1 MNAPEMRGFP
11 VFLVADNA
19 VRNRSGQ
26 DPGQREAIPRIKA
39 EPLEPILR
47 RTCKGRECRQ
57 VSELRFALVR
67 PPKSKP
73 SKKIDRSGPTVLS
86 LFAGAGGLDLGLA
99 AAGFQTAAY
108 VELESWACETLRLN
122 DPDAIVIGP
131 PGQTGDV
138 REVDQSCLLSF
149 DSGAARPDVV
159 VGGPPCQ
166 PYSVAAAQRFL
177 RGDKRFKRTGHADQH
192 RGGLFREFSRLVRE
206 TEPKGF
212 LLENVPGLLE
222 LDGGKA
228 VEAMIGD
235 LEGLGYLVSEPAI
248 LDAADF
254 GVPQFRRRV
263 FVMGARNVRPILPER
278 NRGQSHLRP
287 HLSVAH
293 ALAGMSQHLPNH
305 APRKHASSSIARYR
319 KLAVGEREKLGRVD
333 RLDPLKPSKTVIAG
347 GSNGGGRSH
356 LHPYIARTLTVRE
369 CARLQTFPDSF
380 VFSGSSA
387 RQFTQVGNAIPPLL
401 AEKLARSLA
410 VAIGFEDP
418 RRLRSAPYLRPNAN
432 AEELAAQL
440 LLESEGQCPE
450 WLYEDIE
457 LARRLAKV
465 A

>member
-1 MNAPEMRGFP
+1 
-11 VFLVADNA
+11 
-19 VRNRSGQ
+19 VRS
-26 DPGQREAIPRIKA
+26 
-39 EPLEPILR
+39 
-47 RTCKGRECRQ
+47 
-57 VSELRFALVR
+57 SH
-67 PPKSKP
+67 SKP
-73 SKKIDRSGPTVLS
+73 SGKVDRSGPAVLS
-86 LFAGAGGLDLGLA
+86 LFSGAGGLDLGLE
-99 AAGFQTAAY
+99 AAGFHTAAY
-108 VELESWACETLRLN
+108 VELESWACDTLRLN
-122 DPDAIVIGP
+122 NPDATVVGP

-138 REVDQSCLLSF
+138 REVDRSCLSGF
-149 DSGAARPDVV
+149 DPRAARPDVV

-177 RGDKRFKRTGHADQH
+177 RGDERFKRTGHADRR

-222 LDGGKA
+222 LDGGEA
-228 VEAMIGD
+228 VQEMIAD
-235 LEGLGYLVSEPAI
+235 LESLGYLVCEPAI
-248 LDAADF
+248 LEAADF

-263 FVMGARNVRPILPER
+263 FVMGARDRRPVLPAE
-278 NRGQSHLRP
+278 NRGPTRRLP

-293 ALAGMSQHLPNH
+293 ALAGMPQELPNH
-305 APRKHASSSIARYR
+305 LPRKHAQASIARYR

-333 RLDPLKPSKTVIAG
+333 RLDPMRPSKTVIAG

-410 VAIGFEDP
+410 DAIGFETP
-418 RRLRSAPYLRPNAN
+418 RRLRSASYLRPTAD
-432 AEELAAQL
+432 AEQLAADL
-440 LLESEGQCPE
+440 LRESEAQRPD
-450 WLYEDIE
+450 WLYEDLE
-457 LARRLAKV
+457 LPRPSAK
-465 A
+465 AA

>member
-1 MNAPEMRGFP
+1 MW
-11 VFLVADNA
+11 
-19 VRNRSGQ
+19 
-26 DPGQREAIPRIKA
+26 
-39 EPLEPILR
+39 
-47 RTCKGRECRQ
+47 ECRQ
-57 VSELRFALVR
+57 VAELRFAPVSS
-67 PPKSKP
+67 PEPGSSKFA
-73 SKKIDRSGPTVLS
+73 DCSGPTVLS

-99 AAGFQTAAY
+99 AAGFRTTAC
-108 VELESWACETLRLN
+108 VELEGWACDTLRLN
-122 DPDAIVIGP
+122 NPRSIVVGP
-131 PGQTGDV
+131 PNQTGDV
-138 REVDQSCLLSF
+138 REVDRARLSSL
-149 DSGAARPDVV
+149 DSAAARPDVV

-177 RGDKRFKRTGHADQH
+177 RGDERFKRTGHSDQR

-222 LDGGKA
+222 LDGGEA
-228 VEAMIGD
+228 VEEMIAD
-235 LEGLGYLVSEPAI
+235 LESLGYLVSEPTI

-263 FVMGARNVRPILPER
+263 FVMGARDSRPVLPR
-278 NRGQSHLRP
+278 PSRGRGRRLP

-293 ALAGMSQHLPNH
+293 ALAGMPQDLPNH
-305 APRKHASSSIARYR
+305 VPRKHAPSSTARYR
-319 KLAVGEREKLGRVD
+319 QLAVGEREKLGRVD
-333 RLDPLKPSKTVIAG
+333 RLDPLRPSKTVIAG

-356 LHPYIARTLTVRE
+356 LHPFIARTLTVRE

-410 VAIGFEDP
+410 DAIGFEAP
-418 RRLRSAPYLRPNAN
+418 RRLLSAPYLRPRAD

-440 LLESEGQCPE
+440 LRESEAQRPD
-450 WLYEDIE
+450 WLYED
-457 LARRLAKV
+457 LDPRRLTKA